1 MTLEMARSFS
11 ASLFARLTP
20 PVFALLEPHLHES
33 EYAHGT
39 MLWQTGEVIER
50 IYFPHSGLIS
60 LIIPNAYDRRV
71 EVANVS
77 CRSAS
82 HVPDLAHHPDEHGSL
97 SAARY
102 TTAGVGLIAG
112 RLSFIAAKDFIEAAT
127 QHGEIAALGHFC
139 NDWLLLQSQHLAI
152 CNATHS
158 ADRRLCRWLLLAS
171 TQLGTDIVTVTQ
183 DEIATLL
190 GLNRTTAALIMRRL
204 ARAGVLDH
212 LRGRVIIRDR
222 VKLRAGA
229 CDCCLGLSRPN
240 WPVTRLETLRAA
252 SPSRPGSIH

>member
-1 MTLEMARSFS
+1 MKFDIPDTIDTGVLAALSP
-11 ASLFARLTP
+11 AA
-20 PVFALLEPHLHES
+20 FALLKPHLHYREF
-33 EYAHGT
+33 ERGAV
-39 MLWQTGEVIER
+39 LWEAGDIVDR
-50 IYFPHSGLIS
+50 IFFPHSGLIS
-60 LIIPNAYDRRV
+60 LIIPNAHDHRV

-77 CRSAS
+77 CRNAS

-127 QHGEIAALGHFC
+127 QHGEIASLGHFC

-158 ADRRLCRWLLLAS
+158 ADQRLCRWLLLAS

-183 DEIATLL
+183 DELATLL

-222 VKLRAGA
+222 VKLRAY
-229 CDCCLGLSRPN
+229 DCCLGLSRPN
-240 WPVTRLETLRAA
+240 WPATRLETLHAA